1 METLMRI
8 PFANALKPLFAALAI
23 VFLSLAPA
31 GAVTRD
37 GLVRVKSAYGMEET
51 IDRIKQDV
59 AAKKIMLFD
68 VIDQAKLAKDAG
80 IAIAPSTLIL
90 FGNPP
95 LGTLF
100 LQANPESGID
110 WPVRVLVHQDK
121 RGQVWAVYTDFAW
134 IAKRHGIK
142 SRAKEFKMASE
153 VAAAIT
159 GAVKAP

>member
-1 METLMRI
+1 MEMLMRAQ
-8 PFANALKPLFAALAI
+8 FTQAAKALIALATL
-23 VFLSLAPA
+23 FLFSLAPVHA
-31 GAVTRD
+31 ASKD

-51 IDRIKQDV
+51 VDRIKKDV
-59 AAKKIMLFD
+59 AEKKIMLFD
-68 VIDQAKLAKDAG
+68 VIDQQKLAKGAG
-80 IAIAPSTLIL
+80 IDIQPSTLIL

-121 RGQVWAVYTDFAW
+121 KGQVWAVYTDFSW
-134 IAKRHGIK
+134 IAKRYGIK

-153 VAAAIT
+153 VAASIT
-159 GAVKAP
+159 GAVKAQ

>member
-1 METLMRI
+1 MRAAI
-8 PFANALKPLFAALAI
+8 LKYLFGLFTIVLLAY
-23 VFLSLAPA
+23 APA
-31 GAVTRD
+31 GAVTKD

-51 IDRIKQDV
+51 IDRIKKDV

-80 IAIAPSTLIL
+80 IDIKPSALIL

-100 LQANPESGID
+100 LAANPESGID

-121 RGQVWAVYTDFAW
+121 QGQVWAVYTDFAW
-134 IAKRHGIK
+134 IAKRYGIK
-142 SRAKEFKMASE
+142 TRPAQFKMASE
-153 VAAAIT
+153 VIASIT
-159 GAVKAP
+159 SAVKAR

>member
-1 METLMRI
+1 MRV
-8 PFANALKPLFAALAI
+8 PFTNALKALFTALALI
-23 VFLSLAPA
+23 LAALAPA
-31 GAVTRD
+31 GAASKD

-51 IDRIKQDV
+51 IDRIKKDV

-68 VIDQAKLAKDAG
+68 VIDQAKLAREAG
-80 IAIAPSTLIL
+80 IDIQPSTLIL

-110 WPVRVLVHQDK
+110 WPVRVLVHQDRK
-121 RGQVWAVYTDFAW
+121 GQVWAVYTDFAW
-134 IAKRHGIK
+134 IARRYGIK

-159 GAVKAP
+159 GAVKAQ

>member
-1 METLMRI
+1 MRAHFSAAAKALFALVTLM
-8 PFANALKPLFAALAI
+8 LF
-23 VFLSLAPA
+23 SLAPA
-31 GAVTRD
+31 HAAAND

-51 IDRIKQDV
+51 IDRIKKDV

-68 VIDQAKLAKDAG
+68 VIDQAKLAKGAG
-80 IAIAPSTLIL
+80 IDIQPSTLIL

-121 RGQVWAVYTDFAW
+121 QGQVWAVYTDFSW
-134 IAKRHGIK
+134 IAKRYGIK

-153 VAAAIT
+153 VAASIASS
-159 GAVKAP
+159 VKAQ